1 MTRVD
6 RVELLYNLIFTTPFH
21 FGTGLRVGLIDRT
34 VVRDS
39 SGYLYVPGSTIKGV
53 LREECERLSRLYE
66 VLDEE
71 MYKFIASP
79 HDTESAMRA
88 RQAAL
93 TMITR
98 IFGSQNFPG
107 RLFFD
112 NAHQTREELA
122 QYDSRERHRLI
133 KGKYNAAQTD
143 LATQV
148 RLDRPTRTAARG
160 ALYTSEFGIKNLIF
174 EGAITGWLEC
184 TPIDGIEKG
193 PTYSL
198 LLLLA
203 GMHLLTQIG
212 GNKSTGKGQ
221 CRCEI
226 TALKCG
232 KDTYEKETWQGWF
245 NHLEALSYY
254 SSHADLEGEEA

>member
-1 MTRVD
+1 MKRVD
-6 RVELLYNLIFTTPFH
+6 RVEVSYNLIFTTPFH

-39 SGYLYVPGSTIKGV
+39 SGHLYVPGSTIKGV

-71 MYKFIASP
+71 MYEFIASP
-79 HDTESAMRA
+79 HDTETAMRA
-88 RQAAL
+88 RQSAP

-98 IFGSQNFPG
+98 IFGSQNSPG

-112 NAHQTREELA
+112 NAHQTREELG
-122 QYDSRERHRLI
+122 QYDRREGDRLR
-133 KGKYNAAQTD
+133 KGKYNAAQTE

-148 RLDRPTRTAARG
+148 RLDRPTRTSARG

-174 EGAITGWLEC
+174 EGAVTGWLEC

-226 TALKCG
+226 TALTCG
-232 KDTYEKETWQGWF
+232 KEKYEKDAWQEWF
-245 NHLEALSYY
+245 NYLDALSFY
-254 SSHADLEGEEA
+254 SSHAVSEGEQA

>member
-1 MTRVD
+1 MKRVD
-6 RVELLYNLIFTTPFH
+6 RVEVSYNLIFTTPFH

-39 SGYLYVPGSTIKGV
+39 SGHLYVPGSTIKGV

-71 MYKFIASP
+71 MYEFIASP
-79 HDTESAMRA
+79 HDTETAMRA
-88 RQAAL
+88 RQSAP

-98 IFGSQNFPG
+98 IFGSQNSPG

-112 NAHQTREELA
+112 NAQQTREEIA
-122 QYDSRERHRLI
+122 QYESREGNRLI

-143 LATQV
+143 LSTQV
-148 RLDRPTRTAARG
+148 RLDRHTRTAVRG

-174 EGAITGWLEC
+174 EGTITGWLKC

-203 GMHLLTQIG
+203 GMHLFTQIG

-226 TALKCG
+226 TALTCG
-232 KDTYEKETWQGWF
+232 KETYAKEVWQNWF
-245 NHLEALSYY
+245 DHLDALSYY
-254 SSHADLEGEEA
+254 SSHADSEGGQA